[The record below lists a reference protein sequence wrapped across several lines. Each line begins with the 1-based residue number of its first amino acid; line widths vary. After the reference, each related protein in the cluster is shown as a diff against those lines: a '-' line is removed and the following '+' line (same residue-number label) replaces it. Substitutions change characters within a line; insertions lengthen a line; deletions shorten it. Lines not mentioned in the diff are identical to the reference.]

1 MAHSP
6 PHCPR
11 NCAARSGALS
21 LTPIPRNAGFKLDT
35 LLRLADVKGTD
46 RRTSLLAFV
55 TAALLARGQGD
66 VGSLPAQLSSI
77 RPAANLQ
84 VPAAAHR
91 HVKPGVHRVVATVGQ
106 RFWHHLFTG
115 VHGHLQRSAAC
126 ACSSMQACWAG
137 LFGVNGP

>member
-1 MAHSP
+1 MVLGNVQRGPAP
-6 PHCPR
+6 CLLR
-11 NCAARSGALS
+11 RF
-21 LTPIPRNAGFKLDT
+21 PRNAGFKLDT

-84 VPAAAHR
+84 VPAAAHWR
-91 HVKPGVHRVVATVGQ
+91 VKPGVYRVVATVGH
-106 RFWHHLFTG
+106 RFWHHLVTG
-115 VHGHLQRSAAC
+115 IYSALLHVHAAPC
-126 ACSSMQACWAG
+126 KDVGQ
-137 LFGVNGP
+137 GPLV